1 MKRTSMRIL
10 ALSLVLLTIFSCMAP
25 AFAETITKFE
35 FQSSR
40 TGYSWKTFYVNTT
53 DKKTAKLSFSDCGG
67 YFMLANGS
75 SKIIRGYWEIEI
87 DGRNSTSESWKDV
100 KKYNIKNKSTDTIE
114 MKGYTQYRIKVYAW
128 KTTTIGSYRGGS
140 YNHSG
145 ARWADL
151 GAPKCTI
158 KAKSSNIKNLA
169 IIN

>member
-10 ALSLVLLTIFSCMAP
+10 SLTLVLLTLFSCMVP

-40 TGYSWKTFYVNTT
+40 KGYSWKTFYVNTT
-53 DKKTAKLSFSDCGG
+53 NKKTAKLTFYDYGG
-67 YFMLANGS
+67 KFVLKDGTLKSLN
-75 SKIIRGYWEIEI
+75 GYWEIEI
-87 DGRNSTSESWKDV
+87 DGRNSTSETWKDV
-100 KKYNIKNKSTDTIE
+100 KKYNIKNKGSDTIE

-145 ARWADL
+145 ACWSDL
-151 GAPKCTI
+151 WAPKCTI
-158 KAKSSNIKNLA
+158 KAKSSNIDKLA
-169 IIN
+169 IIK